1 MKSGSAWHMLINF
14 LRSNATFPIFV
25 PMKTIQSA
33 FILLFLVAFG
43 QKSFATHIVGGEV
56 TYRCLGNNQYEITL
70 TVYRDC
76 FNGQPNFDNP
86 AIVGIYKSG
95 SDSLFQKLLLPYD
108 NTTNDTLPI
117 ILNNPC
123 LVVPPG
129 VCVHKATYRRVVT
142 LPYRPQGY
150 TVVYQRC
157 CRNRLIRNIPDPLN
171 TGISFMTEIGG
182 PALLACNSAAT
193 FNNWPPVAICVHE
206 PINFDHAASDIDS
219 DSLRYRLCTPLNGPD
234 SLRAVPNPPDPPPYP
249 ELQWVDP
256 PYNLLNIMGGDPLT
270 IDPLTGFMTG
280 VPNTIGNF
288 VVGVCVDEYRNGS
301 LISTTRRDFQY
312 NVADCGLPTAAFFV
326 PDIVCDTLT
335 VQFQN
340 QSQNTSSFR
349 WYFDWPDDLS
359 QTSTANSPAHT
370 YSSTGIYD
378 VALIAAPNT
387 VCSDTFIFQVELVDI
402 PGSLTITAD
411 PNEIIRGGTSQ
422 LFANFPNAVSY
433 TWQQDPSLSATNI
446 QNPLASTLETTT
458 YLVTATLP
466 NGCKKTGQVTLRVAP
481 PPCQEPYVFFPT
493 GFSPNGDGQND
504 ILKMES
510 NIAAEV
516 YWVVY
521 NRWGEK
527 LFEANSIEDAWDGN
541 YLGKP
546 QPAETYGYY
555 YRVRCADGQESFRK
569 GNVTLLR

>member
-1 MKSGSAWHMLINF
+1 
-14 LRSNATFPIFV
+14 
-25 PMKTIQSA
+25 MKTIRSTL
-33 FILLFLVAFG
+33 ILLCFFVSW
-43 QKSFATHIVGGEV
+43 QKSYATHIVGGEV
-56 TYRCLGNNQYEITL
+56 TYTCLGNNTYEITL

-95 SDSLFQKLLLPYD
+95 SDTLFQKLLLPYD

-129 VCVHKATYRRVVT
+129 VCVHKATYRRTVT
-142 LPYRPQGY
+142 LPYRPEGY

-157 CRNRLIRNIPDPLN
+157 CRNRLIRNIPNPLN
-171 TGISFMTEIGG
+171 TGISFTTEISGK
-182 PALLACNSAAT
+182 ALLECNSSAT

-206 PINFDHAASDIDS
+206 PIDFDHSASDADG

-234 SLRAVPNPPDPPPYP
+234 SLRSVPNPPAAPPYQ
-249 ELQWVDP
+249 ELTWVDP
-256 PYNLLNIMGGDPLT
+256 PFNLLNIMGGDPLT

-288 VVGVCVDEYRNGS
+288 VVGVCVDEFRNDT

-312 NVADCGLPTAAFFV
+312 NVADCGLPTAAFFIPEV
-326 PDIVCDTLT
+326 VCDTLT

-340 QSQNTSSFR
+340 QSQNSLFFR

-359 QTSTANSPAHT
+359 QTSVAYSPIHT
-370 YSSTGIYD
+370 YPSTGFYD

-387 VCSDTFIFQVELVDI
+387 VCSDTFIFQIQLVE
-402 PGSLTITAD
+402 TAGAIVVTAN
-411 PNEIIRGGTSQ
+411 PNEVQRGNISQ
-422 LFANFPNAVSY
+422 LTANFPNAVSY
-433 TWQQDPSLSATNI
+433 VWKQDSSLSTTNTP
-446 QNPLASTLETTT
+446 NPLANPLETTT
-458 YLVTATLP
+458 YYVTATLS
-466 NGCKKTGQVTLRVAP
+466 NGCTKVGQVTVKVVP
-481 PPCQEPYVFFPT
+481 PPCEEPFVFFPT

-504 ILKMES
+504 VLKMES
-510 NIAAEV
+510 NIVTEV

-527 LFEANSIEDAWDGN
+527 LFEADSLDDAWDGN

-555 YRVRCADGQESFRK
+555 LRVRCADGQESFKK

>member
-1 MKSGSAWHMLINF
+1 MRTI
-14 LRSNATFPIFV
+14 RSSLLLLCLFV
-25 PMKTIQSA
+25 
-33 FILLFLVAFG
+33 FW
-43 QKSFATHIVGGEV
+43 QKSHATHIVGGEI
-56 TYRCLGNNQYEITL
+56 TYRCLGTNMYEITL

-76 FNGQPNFDNP
+76 FNGQPEFDDP
-86 AIVGIYKSG
+86 AIVGVYKSG
-95 SDSLFQKLLLPYD
+95 TDSLFQKMLLPYD
-108 NTTNDTLPI
+108 NSTNDTLPI
-117 ILNNPC
+117 ILSNPC

-129 VCVHKATYRRVVT
+129 VCVHKATYRRFVT
-142 LPYRPQGY
+142 LPYRPDGY
-150 TVVYQRC
+150 TIVYQRC
-157 CRNRLIRNIPDPLN
+157 CRNRLIRNIPSPLN
-171 TGISFMTEIGG
+171 TGISFIAELSGQ
-182 PALLACNSAAT
+182 AQLACNNAAT
-193 FNNWPPVAICVHE
+193 FTNWPPVAICVHE
-206 PINFDHAASDIDS
+206 PIDFDHSASDPDG

-249 ELQWVDP
+249 ELQWIDP
-256 PYNLLNIMGGDPLT
+256 PYNLLNIMGGDPLV

-288 VVGVCVDEYRNGS
+288 VIGVCVDEYRNDS

-312 NVADCGLPTAAFFV
+312 NVADCGLPTAAFFIPEV
-326 PDIVCDTLT
+326 VCDTLT

-340 QSQNTSSFR
+340 QSQNSNSFR

-359 QTSTANSPAHT
+359 QTSVAHSPIYT
-370 YSSTGIYD
+370 YASTGIYD

-387 VCSDTFIFQVELVDI
+387 VCSDTFIFQVQLVETA
-402 PGSLTITAD
+402 GSLVVLAVPDEIQWGEASQLTAD
-411 PNEIIRGGTSQ
+411 LPD
-422 LFANFPNAVSY
+422 AVSY
-433 TWQQDPSLSATNI
+433 SWLQAPSLSAFNI
-446 QNPLASTLETTT
+446 PNPIADPLETTT
-458 YLVTATLP
+458 YYVTATLP
-466 NGCKKTGQVTLRVAP
+466 NGCTKTGQVTLKVVP
-481 PPCQEPYVFFPT
+481 PPCEQPYVFFPT

-510 NIAAEV
+510 NIVTEV

-527 LFEANSIEDAWDGN
+527 LFEANNLDDAWDGN

-555 YRVRCADGQESFRK
+555 YRVRCTDGQETFKK